1 MPNREPDVGEERA
14 AEYISHILVSIN
26 GYVLM
31 SLSIITYTIELL
43 WSQKNQI
50 VHLMLERGQENLM
63 LERGQEKSPNKVF
76 SQQLTSTC
84 HGWEGLFS
92 TMTRYDIYFHEI

>member
-31 SLSIITYTIELL
+31 SLSIIMYTLELL
-43 WSQKNQI
+43 WSQKKSNRAPDVGERAGEPDVGEGAGEVPKQGLLPTADQ
-50 VHLMLERGQENLM
+50 HLPWVGRIIFKND
-63 LERGQEKSPNKVF
+63 
-76 SQQLTSTC
+76 T
-84 HGWEGLFS
+84 
-92 TMTRYDIYFHEI
+92 I

>member
-1 MPNREPDVGEERA
+1 MPNHEPDVGEERA
-14 AEYISHILVSIN
+14 AEYILVSIN

-31 SLSIITYTIELL
+31 SLSIITYEAPLEP
-43 WSQKNQI
+43 KNQI

-92 TMTRYDIYFHEI
+92 RMTRYDIYFNEI